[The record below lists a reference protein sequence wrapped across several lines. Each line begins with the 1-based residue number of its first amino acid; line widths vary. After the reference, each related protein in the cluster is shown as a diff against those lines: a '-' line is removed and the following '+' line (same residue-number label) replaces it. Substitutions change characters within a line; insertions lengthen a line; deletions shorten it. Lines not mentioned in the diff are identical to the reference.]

1 MPSPR
6 SRLFAVVTATI
17 VVSSLFSVAPMVA
30 NAGLCGEFRWSIK
43 SLADAD
49 RRQIDFEPE
58 RTSLASL
65 YGLEPPA
72 DVSEDTPRI
81 RDQEF
86 QTYSVAARLVRGH
99 IEGDSDVKFVISV
112 PGHPNQTMAVEFLGK
127 ACMEGRFHRNQ
138 MLAARSKALDMC
150 GPLTEDYTRLRG
162 RVRLVGV
169 GFWGNRSHGEIGG
182 APNAFQ
188 LIPVLNIRGTCRQ
201 P

>member
-1 MPSPR
+1 M
-6 SRLFAVVTATI
+6 FAVVTATI
-17 VVSSLFSVAPMVA
+17 VVSALFSVAPMVA
-30 NAGLCGEFRWSIK
+30 DAGLCGEFRWSIK

-49 RRQIDFEPE
+49 RGDIDFDPI
-58 RTSLASL
+58 RTSLADL
-65 YGLEPPA
+65 YGQEPP
-72 DVSEDTPRI
+72 DTVSENTPRI
-81 RDQEF
+81 AEELH
-86 QTYSVAARLVRGH
+86 TYSVAARLVRGH

-112 PGHPNQTMAVEFLGK
+112 PGHPHQTMAVEFLGK
-127 ACMEGRFHRNQ
+127 PCMERRFHRNQ

-188 LIPVLNIRGTCRQ
+188 LIPVLSIRDTCRQ